1 LNYIVGLNVLGDKI
15 ANFNWGGLLVTIGI
29 GALQI
34 LAIWIAFIIVKGAA
48 NKVLERIF
56 DKYSKRN
63 DVSAGRAQ
71 TLQSL
76 SKNIIGY
83 VLIFIF
89 FVTILQIFGIQVT
102 AILAGAG
109 IIGLAV
115 GFGAQ
120 GLVSDVVTGFFILL
134 EKQVDVG
141 DYVSTGN
148 FSGIVEEVGLRT
160 THIRGFDGTLHYV
173 PNREITSVSN
183 HSRGNMRALVDI
195 GISYDDD
202 IDKAIVVLQQVCDQ
216 VAKEDD
222 NIIEGPNVIGVQTL
236 GASDVVLRIIG
247 KTKNMEQ
254 WGVERKLRKAL
265 KEALD
270 QNGIEIPFPHQVYI
284 EKKEQ

>member
-1 LNYIVGLNVLGDKI
+1 MD
-15 ANFNWGGLLVTIGI
+15 FNWNSLLVAIGL

-34 LAIWIAFIIVKGAA
+34 IAIWIAFLVIKGAA
-48 NKVLERIF
+48 NKIVTRAFER
-56 DKYSKRN
+56 YSQRN
-63 DVSAGRAQ
+63 DVSTGRAQ
-71 TLQSL
+71 TLQAL
-76 SKNIIGY
+76 TKNIIGY

-109 IIGLAV
+109 IVGLAV

-120 GLVSDVVTGFFILL
+120 GLVSDIVTGFFILL

-141 DYVSTGN
+141 DYVTTGG
-148 FSGIVEEVGLRT
+148 FDGIVEEVGLRT

-173 PNREITSVSN
+173 PNREISSVSN

-195 GISYDDD
+195 GISYDDN
-202 IDKAIVVLQQVCDQ
+202 IDEAIVVMQEVCDRL
-216 VAKEDD
+216 AAEDE
-222 NIIEGPNVIGVQTL
+222 NIVEGPNVVGVQNL
-236 GASDVVLRIIG
+236 GDSDVVIRVLC

-254 WGVERKLRKAL
+254 WGVERKIRKGI
-265 KEALD
+265 KEAFD
-270 QNGIEIPFPHQVYI
+270 RHGIDIPFPHQVFI